1 MTAEQI
7 RLLDDLRMHLGMLA
21 YGRHMLAE
29 IDLDHLDLAETLA
42 LELWRSIPADDRLAI
57 CSMERAA

>member
-29 IDLDHLDLAETLA
+29 FDLGHLTDH
-42 LELWRSIPADDRLAI
+42 
-57 CSMERAA
+57 AAVTHEFEDGP